1 MVIVDTREHAVAI
14 VRILA
19 EFDRRGVK
27 YVRSALPFAD
37 YFNPDM
43 PDVVIDRKQ
52 SLIEVA
58 KNLTDG
64 KDKKRFIREIERCNR
79 AGYRMIVLVEHGNSV
94 KRIEDVAEWHNP
106 RLKVSPLAA
115 TGQRLF
121 RLMKAFEHY
130 YGIEWVFCNKQSTGR
145 KIIEL
150 LGVEPD
156 E

>member
-1 MVIVDTREHAVAI
+1 MVIVDTREKAVAI

-27 YVRSALPFAD
+27 YVRKALPFAD
-37 YFNPDM
+37 YFNPGR

-52 SLIEVA
+52 SLVEVA
-58 KNLTDG
+58 KNLTDN

-94 KRIEDVAEWHNP
+94 KRIEDVTTWHNP
-106 RLKVSPLAA
+106 RLKVSPLAPN
-115 TGQRLF
+115 GERLY

-130 YGIEWVFCNKQSTGR
+130 YGIEWAFCNKQSTGR